1 MIKKLLNEPIFRY
14 FICVSLAIAT
24 IALLPTLPPLS
35 FQEDKGILY
44 IRSFEM
50 DMQRVVVTQ
59 TELASGAK
67 QVVAEMSVKG
77 LWYCYRAM
85 LILAIISLFF
95 FFSRKGLIFCD
106 LVSILA
112 GAYYVLLIYYAMRI
126 SDLQFATLTPT
137 LTVVLPA
144 LTIQA
149 MILARRCIVRSL
161 QEESEEED

>member
-1 MIKKLLNEPIFRY
+1 
-14 FICVSLAIAT
+14 
-24 IALLPTLPPLS
+24 
-35 FQEDKGILY
+35 
-44 IRSFEM
+44 M
-50 DMQRVVVTQ
+50 DMQRVVVAQ
-59 TELASGAK
+59 TELATGAK

-95 FFSRKGLIFCD
+95 FFSRKGLIVCD

-112 GAYYVLLIYYAMRI
+112 GAYYVLLIYYAMQI

-149 MILARRCIVRSL
+149 MILARQCIVRSL